1 MRWIVL
7 ILVSVVLALSFYAY
21 DSLSPIKETIQ
32 VHLNFSS
39 TDYGLLVS
47 VYSIPNTI
55 LFMVILGG
63 VLADRW
69 GIRKTGLLAALAC
82 VLGAV
87 ITAYG
92 ASDIFGRGG
101 FGHAFLG
108 SFLPRF
114 SAPLKMMILGRF
126 LFGLGAETLNIVVLK
141 ILVKWFKG
149 RKMAFAF
156 SLMTIIARMGTAA
169 VLILS
174 PVLIEAGTGWTTSLW
189 GSAFLMLLGLLLL
202 LVYLA
207 FDRRM
212 PDAPPAAAA
221 DFQSHEITGL
231 LKNRSFVF
239 ICLLC
244 VMFYSAFF
252 PFLSFLPDLL
262 HNKFQL
268 TLRLSGALSSLMIW
282 GTIVF
287 IPLVGWFVDNKG
299 KIASLLLYGSGML
312 FLSHLILAATKVTP
326 YLAIVVLGLAFTLVP
341 AALWPAVPRIV
352 DERRVGTA
360 YGIMTWTQ
368 SLGILTFP
376 YLAGRITDLSNP
388 GVTSGMIRAGR
399 AGLDYTNTSLM
410 FAGLGI
416 MSFVFALMLKKEDSR
431 KSGFGLELPEKRI
444 KPDVPVDRPGEVS
457 DERSDHAG

>member
-7 ILVSVVLALSFYAY
+7 LLVSIVLALSFFAY

-32 VHLNFSS
+32 VHLQFSS

-63 VLADRW
+63 IFADRW
-69 GIRKTGLLAALAC
+69 GIRKTGLAAALAC
-82 VLGAV
+82 VLGAA

-92 ASDIFGRGG
+92 ASDLFVRGG
-101 FGHAFLG
+101 LGHTFLS

-114 SAPLKMMILGRF
+114 SAPLKMMVLGRF
-126 LFGLGAETLNIVVLK
+126 FFGLGAETLNIVVLK

-174 PVLIEAGTGWTTSLW
+174 PVLIEAKTGWATSLW
-189 GSAFLMLLGLLLL
+189 VSAFLMLLGFLLL
-202 LVYLA
+202 LVYLS
-207 FDRRM
+207 FDRRY
-212 PDAPPAAAA
+212 PEAAKENA
-221 DFQSHEITGL
+221 DDFRSRDIVAL
-231 LKNRSFVF
+231 LKNKSFLF

-268 TLRLSGALSSLMIW
+268 SLRLSGALSSLMIW

-287 IPLVGWFVDNKG
+287 IPIVGWFVDNKG

-312 FLSHLILAATKVTP
+312 FFSHLVLAKTSLTP

-341 AALWPAVPRIV
+341 AALWPAVPRVV
-352 DERRVGTA
+352 DEKRVGTA

-368 SLGILTFP
+368 SLGILAFP

-388 GVTSGMIRAGR
+388 GVGLEEVQSGR
-399 AGLDYTNTSLM
+399 AFLDYSNTSLM

-416 MSFVFALMLKKEDSR
+416 MSFLFALLLKREDSG
-431 KSGFGLELPEKRI
+431 KSGFGLQLPEKR
-444 KPDVPVDRPGEVS
+444 VR
-457 DERSDHAG
+457 

>member
-7 ILVSVVLALSFYAY
+7 LLVSIVLALSFYAY

-32 VHLNFSS
+32 VHLQFSS

-63 VLADRW
+63 IFADRW
-69 GIRKTGLLAALAC
+69 GIRKTGLAAALAC
-82 VLGAV
+82 VLGAA

-92 ASDIFGRGG
+92 ASDLFVRGG
-101 FGHAFLG
+101 FGHTFLS

-114 SAPLKMMILGRF
+114 SAPLKMMVLGRF
-126 LFGLGAETLNIVVLK
+126 FFGLGAETLNIVVLK

-156 SLMTIIARMGTAA
+156 SLMTIIARTGTAA

-174 PVLIEAGTGWTTSLW
+174 PVLIEAKTGWATPLW
-189 GSAFLMLLGLLLL
+189 VSAFLMLLGFLLL
-202 LVYLA
+202 LVYLS
-207 FDRRM
+207 FDRRY
-212 PDAPPAAAA
+212 PEAAKENA
-221 DFQSHEITGL
+221 DDFRSRDIVAL
-231 LKNRSFVF
+231 LKNKSFLF

-268 TLRLSGALSSLMIW
+268 SLRLSGALSSLMIW

-287 IPLVGWFVDNKG
+287 IPIVGWFVDNKG

-312 FLSHLILAATKVTP
+312 FFSHLVLAKTSLTP

-341 AALWPAVPRIV
+341 AALWPAVPRVV
-352 DERRVGTA
+352 DEKRVGTA

-368 SLGILTFP
+368 SLGILAFP

-388 GVTSGMIRAGR
+388 GVGLEEVQSGR
-399 AGLDYTNTSLM
+399 AFLDYSNTSLM

-416 MSFVFALMLKKEDSR
+416 MSFLFALLLKREDSR
-431 KSGFGLELPEKRI
+431 KSGFGLQLPEKR
-444 KPDVPVDRPGEVS
+444 VR
-457 DERSDHAG
+457 

>member
-7 ILVSVVLALSFYAY
+7 LLVSIVLALSFFAY

-32 VHLNFSS
+32 VHLQFSS

-63 VLADRW
+63 IFADRW
-69 GIRKTGLLAALAC
+69 GIRKTGLAAALAC
-82 VLGAV
+82 VLGAA

-92 ASDIFGRGG
+92 ASDLFVRGG
-101 FGHAFLG
+101 LGHTFLS

-114 SAPLKMMILGRF
+114 SAPLKMMVLGRF
-126 LFGLGAETLNIVVLK
+126 FFGLGAETLNIVVLK

-174 PVLIEAGTGWTTSLW
+174 PVLIEAKTGWATSLW
-189 GSAFLMLLGLLLL
+189 VSAFLMLFGFLLL
-202 LVYLA
+202 LVYLF
-207 FDRRM
+207 FDRRY
-212 PDAPPAAAA
+212 PEAAKENA
-221 DFQSHEITGL
+221 DDFRSRDIVAL
-231 LKNRSFVF
+231 LKNKSFLF

-268 TLRLSGALSSLMIW
+268 SLRLSGALSSLMIW

-287 IPLVGWFVDNKG
+287 IPIVGWFVDNKG

-312 FLSHLILAATKVTP
+312 FFSHLVLAKTSLTP

-341 AALWPAVPRIV
+341 AALWPAVPRVV
-352 DERRVGTA
+352 DEKRVGTA

-368 SLGILTFP
+368 SLGILAFP

-388 GVTSGMIRAGR
+388 GVGLEEVQSGR
-399 AGLDYTNTSLM
+399 AFLDYSNTSLM

-416 MSFVFALMLKKEDSR
+416 MSFLFALLLKREDSG
-431 KSGFGLELPEKRI
+431 KSGFGLQLPEKR
-444 KPDVPVDRPGEVS
+444 VR
-457 DERSDHAG
+457 

>member
-7 ILVSVVLALSFYAY
+7 LLVSVVLALSFYAY

-32 VHLNFSS
+32 VQLNFSS

-63 VLADRW
+63 LLADRW
-69 GIRKTGLLAALAC
+69 GIRKMGLLATLAC

-92 ASDIFGRGG
+92 ASDFFVRGG
-101 FGHAFLG
+101 FGHSLLN

-174 PVLIEAGTGWTTSLW
+174 PVLIEAKTGWTTSLW
-189 GSAFLMLLGLLLL
+189 VSAGLMILGLLLL
-202 LVYLA
+202 LAYLP
-207 FDRRM
+207 FDRRS
-212 PDAPPAAAA
+212 PDAPKDAVD
-221 DFQSHEITGL
+221 DFQSREVTAL

-252 PFLSFLPDLL
+252 PFLSFLPDLV

-268 TLRLSGALSSLMIW
+268 SLRLSGALSSLMIW

-287 IPLVGWFVDNKG
+287 IPIVGWFVDNKG
-299 KIASLLLYGSGML
+299 KIASLLLYGSGLL
-312 FLSHLILAATKVTP
+312 FFSHLVLATTRLTP

-388 GVTSGMIRAGR
+388 GVTTELVRGGR
-399 AGLDYTNTSLM
+399 ALLDYSNTSLM
-410 FAGLGI
+410 FAGLGV
-416 MSFVFALMLKKEDSR
+416 MSFVFAVMLKKEDSR
-431 KSGFGLELPEKRI
+431 KSGFGLQLPEKRI
-444 KPDVPVDRPGEVS
+444 KPDAPGDRPGEVP
-457 DERSDHAG
+457 DERRGHAG